1 MRKSFLNYSDYY
13 RNIFERIYIT
23 EDAVS
28 CAATE
33 RALSMLEGIPCR
45 TVKTKEEI
53 PPEHLNR
60 KTLLITYPRGKTV
73 GKCPGSKGH
82 VCCNYLTADLY
93 LGCTLGCSYCIMK
106 SYLNFAPVT
115 VYADPAPTIAQIKAI
130 AENNMD
136 RVVRIGTGET
146 GDSLQFDPLFGMSE
160 TFIRELAPYKNVW
173 FEMKTKTPFIDHLLD
188 IENKGNAVMGF
199 SVNPPEIIEREET
212 DTFLL
217 DERLAAARKAV
228 EAGYNVAFHFD
239 PIIAEG
245 DWEKLYGETADRLL
259 EFPAEKVSWISLGTI
274 RYSAS
279 LKEKMEEEAPEGYLH
294 YLLDEFVR
302 CADGKYR
309 YIQNVRGKILSFL
322 KERLSPL
329 EGVPVYMCMESRTMW
344 NKVYN
349 SSPLRSKNNYPIFR
363 PLKGVRKHS
372 RRS

>member
-13 RNIFERIYIT
+13 RDIFRKIYIT
-23 EDAVS
+23 EDAAN
-28 CAATE
+28 CKATH
-33 RALSMLEGIPCR
+33 RALSMLEGIPYR
-45 TVKTKEEI
+45 IVKSKNEI
-53 PPEHLNR
+53 PEEHLNR
-60 KTLLITYPRGKTV
+60 NTLLITYPRGKTV

-115 VYADPAPTIAQIKAI
+115 VYADPVPTIAQIKAI
-130 AENNMD
+130 AEKNPD
-136 RVVRIGTGET
+136 RVVRVGTGET

-160 TFIRELAPYKNVW
+160 TFVRELAPYGNVW
-173 FEMKTKTPFIDHLLD
+173 FEMKTKTPFIDHLLH
-188 IENKGNAVMGF
+188 IENKGNAVIGF

-217 DERLAAARKAV
+217 DERLEAAEKAV
-228 EAGYNVAFHFD
+228 KAGYNVAFHFD

-259 EFPAEKVSWISLGTI
+259 AFPKEKVSWISLGTI

-309 YIQNVRGKILSFL
+309 YIQNHRGKILKFL
-322 KERLSPL
+322 RERLSPL
-329 EGVPVYMCMESRTMW
+329 DTVPVYMCMESRTMW
-344 NKVYN
+344 DKVFKA
-349 SSPLRSKNNYPIFR
+349 SPLKSKNNYPIFS
-363 PLKGVRKHS
+363 PLRGVTGHRRKS
-372 RRS
+372 